1 MHYAL
6 NGENETAVWEV
17 PYKTGLTVITVRRGL
32 DIIFS
37 IVLRQFNK
45 IVNLKSVCAH

>member
-6 NGENETAVWEV
+6 NGENETALWEV

-45 IVNLKSVCAH
+45 IVNFFIV